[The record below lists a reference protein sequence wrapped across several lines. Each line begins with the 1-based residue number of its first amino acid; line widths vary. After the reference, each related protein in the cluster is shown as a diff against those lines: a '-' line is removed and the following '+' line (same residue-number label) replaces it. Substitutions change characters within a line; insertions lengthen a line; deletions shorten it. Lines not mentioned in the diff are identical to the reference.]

1 MILSGLN
8 INIAVSFP
16 KIIPPILW
24 RSPVK
29 IWFRTLLVLVFLIV
43 FSLFFFTGTVLSSDQ
58 KEGGTEGNGDTVFIK
73 DITVTGNT
81 VIDSET
87 LNKVVEPYKNKDL
100 SMEEMSKV
108 TDLITVTY
116 QEKGFILA
124 RAYLPEQEIKDGILR
139 ITVAEG
145 KIGKIRITGNR
156 YYKDFV
162 LKRYFEEQQDL
173 GVVKESLLEKGLL
186 LSNDIPEVKTE
197 VMLKGGEKPGT
208 VDVILNAKETPAI
221 AFGVKFGVDY
231 NNFGS
236 ERVSEDRY
244 GATLKLI
251 DYNWGSVLTLK
262 TNIGN
267 SYDDSILNQGE
278 ISIPINKYGTKF
290 SFSYLKGSYA
300 VGMDLADLG
309 LLGWTRI
316 YGGKLTHP
324 LIKTRDTNFSLTVG
338 MENKYIE
345 NELLGATNSIDEMN
359 TYYGIL
365 TFDNLDKY
373 LGKNIVTLGGYSGKL
388 EEDQEYPF
396 SRLEADEFYTKFSL
410 NAVRIQKVYGNTS
423 LLVRGTGYWTKDRLL
438 PVEQTII
445 GGYGT
450 VRGHDPSLYLGDK
463 GYILS
468 AELMMAPPFIEG
480 MTLFG
485 QKISQL
491 AQIALFYDHGGVFIV
506 DPIPPD
512 EQKSEYLG
520 GYGWGVRLYYK
531 DMFSFKYDMGFPMKQ
546 KEDGDDL
553 YHYFQASWNFF

>member
-1 MILSGLN
+1 M
-8 INIAVSFP
+8 
-16 KIIPPILW
+16 KIRVVW
-24 RSPVK
+24 
-29 IWFRTLLVLVFLIV
+29 LLVLVFLTA
-43 FSLFFFTGTVLSSDQ
+43 FSLFYNADVVECSDQ
-58 KEGGTEGNGDTVFIK
+58 KEGEKEGNGDTVFIK
-73 DITVTGNT
+73 DITITGNT

-87 LNKVVEPYKNKDL
+87 LNKLVEPYKNKDL

-116 QEKGFILA
+116 QEKGYILA
-124 RAYLPEQEIKDGILR
+124 RAYLPEQEIKDGFLK

-156 YYKDFV
+156 YYKDDV
-162 LKRYFEEQQDL
+162 LKRYFEEQQEL

-186 LSNDIPEVKTE
+186 LSNDIAEVKTE
-197 VMLKGGEKPGT
+197 IMLKGGEKPGT
-208 VDVILNAKETPAI
+208 VDVVLNAKETPAI
-221 AFGVKFGVDY
+221 AFGVKLGVDY

-244 GATLKLI
+244 GSTLKLI
-251 DYNWGSVLTLK
+251 DYNWGSVFTLRS
-262 TNIGN
+262 ILGN
-267 SYDDSILNQGE
+267 SIDDSMLNQAE

-309 LLGWTRI
+309 LLGRTRI

-324 LIKTRDTNFSLTVG
+324 LIKTRDTNLSLTVG

-345 NELLGATNSIDEMN
+345 NELLGAVTSIDEMN
-359 TYYGIL
+359 IYYGVL
-365 TFDNLDKY
+365 SFDSVDKY
-373 LGKNIVTLGGYSGKL
+373 LGKSIISLGGYSGKV
-388 EEDQEYPF
+388 EVDPEYPT
-396 SRLEADEFYTKFSL
+396 SRLDSDEFFSKFNL
-410 NAVRIQKVYGNTS
+410 NAVRIQKVYGNTN

-438 PVEQTII
+438 PVEETII

-463 GYILS
+463 GYVLS
-468 AELMMAPPFIEG
+468 AELMMAPPYIEN

-520 GYGWGVRLYYK
+520 GYGWGIRLYYK
-531 DMFSFKYDMGFPMKQ
+531 DTFSFKYDMGFPVSK
-546 KEDGDDL
+546 KENGDDY

>member
-1 MILSGLN
+1 M
-8 INIAVSFP
+8 
-16 KIIPPILW
+16 KIRVVW
-24 RSPVK
+24 
-29 IWFRTLLVLVFLIV
+29 LLVLVFLTA
-43 FSLFFFTGTVLSSDQ
+43 FSLFYNADVVECSDQ
-58 KEGGTEGNGDTVFIK
+58 KEGGTGEKSDTVFIK

-87 LNKVVEPYKNKDL
+87 LNKLVEPYRNKDL

-116 QEKGFILA
+116 QEKGYILA
-124 RAYLPEQEIKDGILR
+124 RAYLPEQEIKDGFLK

-145 KIGKIRITGNR
+145 KIGKIRITGNK
-156 YYKDFV
+156 YYRDNV
-162 LKRYFEEQQDL
+162 LKRYFEEQQEL

-186 LSNDIPEVKTE
+186 LSNGIAEVKTE
-197 VMLKGGEKPGT
+197 IMLKGGEKPGT
-208 VDVILNAKETPAI
+208 VDVVLNAKETPAI
-221 AFGVKFGVDY
+221 AFGVKLGVDY

-244 GATLKLI
+244 GSTLKLI
-251 DYNWGSVLTLK
+251 DYNWGSVLTVR
-262 TNIGN
+262 NITGN
-267 SYDDSILNQGE
+267 STDDSMLSQAE
-278 ISIPINKYGTKF
+278 ISIPINKYGTKL
-290 SFSYLKGSYA
+290 SFSYLKGAYA

-309 LLGWTRI
+309 LLGRTRI

-324 LIKTRDTNFSLTVG
+324 LITTRDTNFSLTVG

-345 NELLGATNSIDEMN
+345 NELLGAMNSIDEIN
-359 TYYGIL
+359 TYYGVFN
-365 TFDNLDKY
+365 FDSIDKY
-373 LGKNIVTLGGYSGKL
+373 LGKSIISLGGYSGKV
-388 EEDQEYPF
+388 EEDSEYTT
-396 SRLEADEFYTKFSL
+396 SRSGMADEFFAKFSL
-410 NAVRIQKVYGNTS
+410 NAVRIQKVYGNTN
-423 LLVRGTGYWTKDRLL
+423 LMLRGTGYWTKDRLL

-463 GYILS
+463 GYVLS
-468 AELMMAPPFIEG
+468 AELMMAPPYIEN

-506 DPIPPD
+506 DPDPGLD

-531 DMFSFKYDMGFPMKQ
+531 DTFSFKYDMGFPVAKKQ
-546 KEDGDDL
+546 NGDDY

>member
-1 MILSGLN
+1 
-8 INIAVSFP
+8 
-16 KIIPPILW
+16 
-24 RSPVK
+24 VK
-29 IWFRTLLVLVFLIV
+29 IRVVWLLVLVFLTA
-43 FSLFFFTGTVLSSDQ
+43 FNLFYNADVVECSDQ
-58 KEGGTEGNGDTVFIK
+58 KEGVTEANGDAIPIR
-73 DITVTGNT
+73 DIVITGNT

-87 LNKVVEPYKNKDL
+87 LGKVVAPYKNKDL

-108 TDLITVTY
+108 TDLVTVTY
-116 QEKGFILA
+116 QEKGYILA

-156 YYKDFV
+156 YYRDYV

-186 LSNDIPEVKTE
+186 LSNDIAEVKTE
-197 VMLKGGEKPGT
+197 IMLKGGEKPGT

-244 GATLKLI
+244 GSTLKLI
-251 DYNWGSVLTLK
+251 DYNWGSVFTLR
-262 TNIGN
+262 TTLGN
-267 SYDDSILNQGE
+267 SLDDSKLNQAE

-309 LLGWTRI
+309 LLGRTRI

-324 LIKTRDTNFSLTVG
+324 LIKTRDTNLSLTVG
-338 MENKYIE
+338 MENKNIE
-345 NELLGATNSIDEMN
+345 NELLSDTVSVDEMN
-359 TYYGIL
+359 TYYGVL
-365 TFDNLDKY
+365 NFDSIDKY
-373 LGKNIVTLGGYSGKL
+373 LGKSIVTLSGYSGKL
-388 EEDQEYPF
+388 EEDPDYPY
-396 SRLEADEFYTKFSL
+396 SRLDVDEFFAKFSL
-410 NAVRIQKVYGNTS
+410 NAVRIQKIYGNIN
-423 LLVRGTGYWTKDRLL
+423 LMLRGTGYWTKDRLL
-438 PVEQTII
+438 PVEETII

-463 GYILS
+463 GYVLS
-468 AELMMAPPFIEG
+468 AELMMAPPYIEN

-491 AQIALFYDHGGVFIV
+491 AQIAFFYDHGGVFIV

-531 DMFSFKYDMGFPMKQ
+531 DTFSFKYDMGFPVSK
-546 KEDGDDL
+546 KENGDDY

>member
-1 MILSGLN
+1 M
-8 INIAVSFP
+8 
-16 KIIPPILW
+16 KIRVVW
-24 RSPVK
+24 
-29 IWFRTLLVLVFLIV
+29 LLVLVFLTA
-43 FSLFFFTGTVLSSDQ
+43 FGLFYNADVVECGD
-58 KEGGTEGNGDTVFIK
+58 KKGGETEANGDAVSIR
-73 DITVTGNT
+73 DIVITGNT

-87 LNKVVEPYKNKDL
+87 LNKLVEPYKNKDL

-108 TDLITVTY
+108 TDLVTVTY
-116 QEKGFILA
+116 QEKGYILA

-145 KIGKIRITGNR
+145 KIGKIRITGNK
-156 YYKDFV
+156 YYRDNV
-162 LKRYFEEQQDL
+162 LKRYFEEQQEL

-186 LSNDIPEVKTE
+186 LSNDIAEVKTE
-197 VMLKGGEKPGT
+197 IMLKGGEKPGT
-208 VDVILNAKETPAI
+208 VDVVLNAKETPAI

-244 GATLKLI
+244 GSTLKLI

-262 TNIGN
+262 TSIGN
-267 SYDDSILNQGE
+267 SYNDSILNQAE

-290 SFSYLKGSYA
+290 SFSYLKSAYS
-300 VGMDLADLG
+300 VGMDMADLG
-309 LLGWTRI
+309 ILGRARI

-324 LIKTRDTNFSLTVG
+324 LITTRDTNLSLTVG

-345 NELLGATNSIDEMN
+345 NELLGSKSSIDEMN
-359 TYYGIL
+359 TYYGVFN
-365 TFDNLDKY
+365 FDSVDKY
-373 LGKNIVTLGGYSGKL
+373 LGKSVISLGGYSGKV
-388 EEDQEYPF
+388 EEDSEYTT
-396 SRLEADEFYTKFSL
+396 SRLDADEFYAKFSL
-410 NAVRIQKVYGNTS
+410 NAVRIQKVYGNTN
-423 LLVRGTGYWTKDRLL
+423 LMLRGTGYWTKDRLL
-438 PVEQTII
+438 PAEQTVI

-463 GYILS
+463 GYVLS
-468 AELMMAPPFIEG
+468 AELMMAPPYIEN

-520 GYGWGVRLYYK
+520 GYGWGVRLFYK
-531 DMFSFKYDMGFPMKQ
+531 DMFSFKYDMGFPVAS
-546 KEDGDDL
+546 KENGDDY

>member
-1 MILSGLN
+1 MKIRVEWLFVLAFLTASGMFYN
-8 INIAVSFP
+8 
-16 KIIPPILW
+16 
-24 RSPVK
+24 
-29 IWFRTLLVLVFLIV
+29 
-43 FSLFFFTGTVLSSDQ
+43 SDLAECSDRM
-58 KEGGTEGNGDTVFIK
+58 EGVTEGNGDTVFIK

-87 LNKVVEPYKNKDL
+87 LNKIVEPYKNKDL

-116 QEKGFILA
+116 QEKGYILA
-124 RAYLPEQEIKDGILR
+124 RAYLPEQEIKDGILK

-156 YYKDFV
+156 YYKDYV
-162 LKRYFEEQQDL
+162 LKRYFKEQEDL

-186 LSNDIPEVKTE
+186 LSKDIPEVNTE
-197 VMLKGGEKPGT
+197 IMLKGGEKPGT
-208 VDVILNAKETPAI
+208 VDVVLNAKETPAI
-221 AFGVKFGVDY
+221 ALGVKLGVDY
-231 NNFGS
+231 NNYGS

-244 GATLKLI
+244 GSTLKLI
-251 DYNWGSVLTLK
+251 DYNWGSVLTVRGI
-262 TNIGN
+262 TGN
-267 SYDDSILNQGE
+267 SPDDSSLGHGE

-309 LLGWTRI
+309 LLGRTRI
-316 YGGKLTHP
+316 YGGKLLHP
-324 LIKTRDTNFSLTVG
+324 LIRKRDMNLTLTVG
-338 MENKYIE
+338 IENKYIE
-345 NELLGATNSIDEMN
+345 NELLGDIVSVDEMN
-359 TYYGIL
+359 LYYGVFN
-365 TFDNLDKY
+365 FDNLDKY
-373 LGKNIVTLGGYSGKL
+373 LGKNILSVGGYYGKL
-388 EEDQEYPF
+388 EEDPDYPY
-396 SRLEADEFYTKFSL
+396 SRLEADEFFGKFSL
-410 NAVRIQKVYGNTS
+410 NAVRIQKIYGNTN

-438 PVEQTII
+438 PVEETII

-463 GYILS
+463 GYVLS
-468 AELMMAPPFIEG
+468 AELMMAPPYIEN

-491 AQIALFYDHGGVFIV
+491 AQIAFFYDHGGVFIV

-512 EQKSEYLG
+512 EHKSEYLG
-520 GYGWGVRLYYK
+520 GYGWGIRLYYK
-531 DMFSFKYDMGFPMKQ
+531 DMFSFKYDMGFPVTS
-546 KEDGDDL
+546 KENGDNF